1 MVVARCTTLTQE
13 AITETFEDTKNLI
26 HKTCHDFISA
36 NGGNYEDAFSLAQ
49 QIFFEVYERY
59 DEHKGTLFSTY
70 LRQVI
75 WWRLMDSYRSAKYR
89 STNLPRV
96 PVELET
102 IKVDT
107 THEFDLQDF
116 CDRVGLGKDARTVC
130 DLVAKRPEV
139 PGRTRAGKKA
149 LKKILTK
156 EFGWSIHRCDRT
168 FRQISQ
174 SLELV

>member
-1 MVVARCTTLTQE
+1 
-13 AITETFEDTKNLI
+13 
-26 HKTCHDFISA
+26 
-36 NGGNYEDAFSLAQ
+36 
-49 QIFFEVYERY
+49 
-59 DEHKGTLFSTY
+59 
-70 LRQVI
+70 
-75 WWRLMDSYRSAKYR
+75 MDSYRSAKYR

-156 EFGWSIHRCDRT
+156 EFGWSSHRCDST

-174 SLELV
+174 SLESI